1 MVDLLKFV
9 LLLVV
14 GFSSVQAAV
23 VIREEEIWPNHV
35 VRQVPEFRAAATVT
49 TVVTTTATDATTI
62 TIKYAHT
69 CSPTELN

>member
-14 GFSSVQAAV
+14 GFSLVQAAV